1 MSASEICNE
10 SDTTDMII
18 NTQAFSDFEGT
29 QHTVL
34 SAEEEDK
41 SIDFTSVQENMNI
54 IPFDNFVIGQNVN
67 TDFEHPVDPTSET
80 ILKNGEGITKFFL
93 FPP

>member
-1 MSASEICNE
+1 MKVILKAR
-10 SDTTDMII
+10 
-18 NTQAFSDFEGT
+18 
-29 QHTVL
+29 TVL
-34 SAEEEDK
+34 SAEEEDNT
-41 SIDFTSVQENMNI
+41 IDFTSVQENMNI

-67 TDFEHPVDPTSET
+67 TDFERPVDPTSET